1 MGVELNTGQLKAA
14 YLADIWWHNSTNQ
27 LFEISGAA
35 GTGKTFLVRYIMDQ
49 LGIELKNVL
58 FVAYTGKAAT
68 VMAANGLPA
77 QTIHSAFY
85 DYVKKPLRDENGRM
99 VFDEKNKP
107 IIKGCFEKKDHLKK
121 KVDLI
126 VIDESPMVNESFAK
140 DIFSFGIPVI
150 ALGDRNQLPPVFG
163 DSVFMINPDVTLT
176 EIMRQ
181 AEGNPIIY
189 LSQRVLNE
197 EPLVPGVYKNSYIIS
212 KRDVQDFQLQNSTM
226 ILTGTNHLRYA
237 INDKFRNDYFGY
249 GDKDFPQLGEKVVC
263 KKNNW
268 DRQLGS
274 SGIYLTNGMTGTVEY
289 TSRESFKNDSFI
301 MDFKPD
307 FGNKIFRNLNVCYSR
322 LMSPGLKEENQD
334 FSKKF
339 KDQFEFGY
347 ATTVHASQGSQWDS
361 VLFFDERIMRSKE
374 DHKRFEY
381 TAITRGINQ
390 IGIAI

>member
-1 MGVELNTGQLKAA
+1 MGIELNNGQLKAA
-14 YLADIWWHNSTNQ
+14 YLADIWWHHATNQ

-49 LGIELKNVL
+49 LGINLKDAM

-77 QTIHSAFY
+77 QTIHSTFY
-85 DYVKKPLRDENGRM
+85 DYVKKPLRDENNRI
-99 VFDEKNKP
+99 VYDERNRP
-107 IIKGCFEKKDHLKK
+107 ILKGVFEKKEHLKK
-121 KVDLI
+121 KVKLI

-163 DSVFMINPDVTLT
+163 DSVFMVDPDVTLT

-181 AEGNPIIY
+181 EEGNPIIY
-189 LSQRVLNE
+189 LSQKVLNE
-197 EPLVPGVYKNSYIIS
+197 EPLIPGVYRDSYIIR
-212 KRDVQDFQLQNSTM
+212 KTDVQDYQLQHSKM
-226 ILTGTNHLRYA
+226 ILTGTNHLRHV
-237 INDKFRNDYFGY
+237 INEKFRNDYFGY
-249 GDKDFPQLGEKVVC
+249 GDMDFPQLGEKVVC

-268 DRQLGS
+268 DRQLGN

-289 TSRESFKNDSFI
+289 TSKESFKNDTFT

-307 FGNKIFRNLNVCYSR
+307 FGNKTFRNLHVCYSR
-322 LMSPGLKEENQD
+322 LMTPAKYAEENS
-334 FSKKF
+334 FSSKF

-347 ATTVHASQGSQWDS
+347 ATTVHASQGSQWES
-361 VLFFDERIMRSKE
+361 VLFFNERIMRSKE
-374 DHKRFEY
+374 DQKRFEY
-381 TAITRGINQ
+381 TAITRAVNQ